1 MKPTEYLN
9 EFKITTFDDLEP
21 LIRFYN
27 QFIGKN
33 SDIYLGKI
41 IKNTDNSQEKKR
53 NALVPA
59 KIVVCRTEKGLMA
72 LIKVKFRTE
81 NQPATE
87 WVKYIHEQF
96 PTLKIYLK
104 YQDAENTI
112 MGKMHTEEEYP
123 KTEKEKV
130 VGKSKDKLIHNER
143 EFAWHDLDE
152 TELFI
157 KLENEYND
165 RIINTKNKK

>member
-157 KLENEYND
+157 KLKNEYND